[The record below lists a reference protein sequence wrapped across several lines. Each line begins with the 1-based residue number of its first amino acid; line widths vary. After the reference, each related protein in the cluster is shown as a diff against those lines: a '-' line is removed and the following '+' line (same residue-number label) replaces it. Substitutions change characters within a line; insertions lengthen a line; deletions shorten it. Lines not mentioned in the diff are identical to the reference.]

1 ARAGQVTNDAFGG
14 LEAAVAVTPAQLLGS
29 LALLLEVEVEA
40 RIACFGHETTFH
52 SSGVRF
58 AGWKTVRGRMS
69 IEGSRRAQPFPRTGR
84 TLEGAGVSI
93 ARSGAAAAR
102 VSPRSGDRSGVERP
116 LAPAVDSHIIV
127 VIFHATAERHQEGGD
142 PRANPPARR
151 RRNSPTRLRRRLGGR
166 HHERGRADPRRLL
179 RPLRL
184 ARGHA
189 D

>member
-1 ARAGQVTNDAFGG
+1 GSERRLNRGRISDDRRGEQGFEAALDSQSGKLDVLLEAWPARKARFPGDHQLGLAEGERGGEHLRDGLPARAGQVTNDAFGG

-93 ARSGAAAAR
+93 
-102 VSPRSGDRSGVERP
+102 
-116 LAPAVDSHIIV
+116 
-127 VIFHATAERHQEGGD
+127 
-142 PRANPPARR
+142 
-151 RRNSPTRLRRRLGGR
+151 
-166 HHERGRADPRRLL
+166 
-179 RPLRL
+179 
-184 ARGHA
+184 
-189 D
+189 